1 MMNFAAPAEMPRLV
15 RRSLISGRPVV
26 VVSCVVGAVIEGVLV
41 GIVCRPS

>member
-1 MMNFAAPAEMPRLV
+1 MMIFAAPAEMPLLV

-26 VVSCVVGAVIEGVLV
+26 VVSCVVDAAIEGVPV